1 MSKIKIVG
9 DAAVVTSAVLLEDLK
24 TLKKFKP
31 NALKLIDS
39 ESKEEIFS
47 TAIGDKASFSKF
59 GIVFTSADGEG
70 KATATLTL
78 PIGMTNEKKIE
89 YVKDTYG
96 YGLLNLKTL
105 EDQIKSIMDTTAG
118 EFAAMANSIEII

>member
-1 MSKIKIVG
+1 MSKITIVG

-24 TLKKFKP
+24 TLQKFKP
-31 NALKLIDS
+31 HALKLIDS
-39 ESKEEIFS
+39 ETKEEIFS
-47 TAIGDKASFSKF
+47 ATIGSRASFSKF
-59 GIVFTSADGEG
+59 GIVFTGANGEG

-78 PIGMTNEKKIE
+78 PTGLSDEKKIE

-96 YGLLNLKTL
+96 YGLLNLKSL